1 MAVVLGSRVSLALR
15 VDVFST
21 DCQCCSHSV
30 LSRWRPLLR
39 AQPIG
44 HAPPDSL
51 GQRDAEPVRPAP
63 EAAVLLVSQLYLG
76 SHHDVRLMLSC
87 LAVKNQ
93 ALRDTGAGFLT
104 TERVGV
110 EIGATFIDLV
120 WCRAD
125 SSLAITMSRDFAGSR
140 KLTCIGML

>member
-1 MAVVLGSRVSLALR
+1 
-15 VDVFST
+15 
-21 DCQCCSHSV
+21 
-30 LSRWRPLLR
+30 
-39 AQPIG
+39 
-44 HAPPDSL
+44 
-51 GQRDAEPVRPAP
+51 
-63 EAAVLLVSQLYLG
+63 
-76 SHHDVRLMLSC
+76 MLSC